1 MFTVHQFL
9 RKQLLPVLIGND
21 LFTMFIMRSR
31 GPINLFLRQNIIV
44 EISVRSLVKKVVNKQ
59 SFIRYLEF
67 LGHFSVESYWR
78 DWYLKLSTR
87 SRVKS
92 PLNYKFKGYSLD
104 RGVYVVVESFTG
116 IDTNSLMRW
125 LSIGEGGGRGVVM

>member
-1 MFTVHQFL
+1 M
-9 RKQLLPVLIGND
+9 
-21 LFTMFIMRSR
+21 
-31 GPINLFLRQNIIV
+31 
-44 EISVRSLVKKVVNKQ
+44 RSLVKKVVNKQ

-67 LGHFSVESYWR
+67 LGHSSVESYWR

-87 SRVKS
+87 ARVKS

-116 IDTNSLMRW
+116 IDTNPLMRW
-125 LSIGEGGGRGVVM
+125 LSIGEGGGGVVM

>member
-59 SFIRYLEF
+59 SFTRYLEF
-67 LGHFSVESYWR
+67 LGHSSVESY
-78 DWYLKLSTR
+78 
-87 SRVKS
+87 
-92 PLNYKFKGYSLD
+92 
-104 RGVYVVVESFTG
+104 
-116 IDTNSLMRW
+116 
-125 LSIGEGGGRGVVM
+125 